1 MKDLK
6 IIKRLEEANHLKRI
20 RSEKD
25 RRKIVIELTK
35 ETEQLEQNYNP
46 VSNEMNELL
55 YKGFTS
61 KEIDQ
66 YEKYLERVLQNLQSY
81 NYK

>member
-55 YKGFTS
+55 YK
-61 KEIDQ
+61 
-66 YEKYLERVLQNLQSY
+66 
-81 NYK
+81 